1 MFLLKNLAGQFKR
14 QFWFSSEISHAF
26 QKNSLFWKQHCSS
39 PALGV
44 VYFSLSSNIHTL
56 LFPLANAG
64 EAAALGN
71 EPASPVAH
79 TSLQL
84 LTKFHYKNLDYT
96 GEHRG
101 MQEHSFI
108 SRYQIEFVGQEVKR
122 LCYALGLIKSA
133 WTCHNS
139 SSLQPIPPHSNNSS
153 AGISFLL
160 LWPEVT
166 SHCVMMDVCW
176 ELELDGLE
184 DPLQPKPFW
193 SWLCSGHWNCRI
205 LPTGKANAV
214 VHTCHGEK
222 LPNLDKKLQQVPLAS
237 GHLPMTKGHSR

>member
-1 MFLLKNLAGQFKR
+1 MFLLKIWQDNLKGSFDSQVKYDMLKKILF
-14 QFWFSSEISHAF
+14 FESSTVRE
-26 QKNSLFWKQHCSS
+26 QQHCSS
-39 PALGV
+39 PAIGV
-44 VYFSLSSNIHTL
+44 VYFSLSFSNIHTF
-56 LFPLANAG
+56 LFPLANTG

-108 SRYQIEFVGQEVKR
+108 SRYQIEFVGQEVKK

-133 WTCHNS
+133 RARHNS
-139 SSLQPIPPHSNNSS
+139 GCPQPIPPHSNNSR

-160 LWPEVT
+160 LWPGLT
-166 SHCVMMDVCW
+166 SHCVMMDVW
-176 ELELDGLE
+176 
-184 DPLQPKPFW
+184 
-193 SWLCSGHWNCRI
+193 
-205 LPTGKANAV
+205 
-214 VHTCHGEK
+214 
-222 LPNLDKKLQQVPLAS
+222 
-237 GHLPMTKGHSR
+237 